1 MMTEPIFS
9 PPLEC
14 PCDGRCFELAHRYTE
29 PPAGEIRFAF
39 NAANG
44 YRRDLL
50 RCRTCSHVVSRHTMD
65 TSGMY
70 SGEYVNATYG
80 DADGLRR
87 NFERIIA
94 LDPARSDNTARVQ
107 RVLDFSKAHFGPGSR
122 SILDVG
128 SGLCVFLYRMKE
140 AGWDCTALDPD
151 SRQAAHARETAGVKA
166 ICGDFMQLS
175 EPLRVDVISFNKVL
189 EHVEGPVAMLRKST
203 EFLNPAGFV
212 YIELPDAEG
221 AKTDGFGREEFF
233 IDHLHVFSA
242 TSLCALVER
251 AGLTLL
257 ALERVREPSSKFT
270 LRGFATL
277 SKARKHDS
285 DN

>member
-1 MMTEPIFS
+1 MTEPNLT

-39 NAANG
+39 NAATG

-50 RCRTCSHVVSRHTMD
+50 SCRTCGHIVSRHAMD

-80 DADGLRR
+80 GADGLRR

-94 LDPARSDNTARVQ
+94 LDPARSDNTARVR
-107 RVLDFSKAHFGPGSR
+107 RVVDFSAQHFGPGGR

-128 SGLCVFLYRMKE
+128 SGLCVFLYRMKA

-151 SRQAAHARETAGVKA
+151 PRQAAHARETAGVNA
-166 ICGDFMQLS
+166 ICGDFMQMTDTV
-175 EPLRVDVISFNKVL
+175 RYDVITFNKVL
-189 EHVEGPVAMLRKST
+189 EHVQEPVAMLRKARGHLQ
-203 EFLNPAGFV
+203 ENGFV
-212 YIELPDAEG
+212 YIELPDKDARRDD
-221 AKTDGFGREEFF
+221 DGFGREEFF

-242 TSLCALVER
+242 TSVAALVER
-251 AGLTLL
+251 AGLSLL
-257 ALERVREPSSKFT
+257 SLERIREPSTKFT
-270 LRGFATL
+270 LRAFAGIP
-277 SKARKHDS
+277 KQGGQKC
-285 DN
+285 